1 MGHDFDIGL
10 PPALR
15 LPAGGLP
22 GPRDLPPADF
32 RLEAA
37 PGCSL
42 WATTPPPMRPP
53 PACVLWARPASYAP
67 DDERLLPKPVAIPG
81 GEGRHCYLPI
91 VTCCSDCRRRN
102 PPPIDTARGQHN
114 AMARK
119 ARPAKQAAPRRSTTG
134 MSEEHKAALA
144 EGREQGRAVR
154 RYLDALEHHRPK
166 RGRRRSRESIERRL
180 ASVDEALA
188 EADPVDRL
196 HLIQERLDL
205 EGALA
210 AMDGTGV
217 DLSALEEDFID
228 AAGPYGARRGI
239 SYPAWRAAGVPPSVL
254 RRAGIARSQ

>member
-1 MGHDFDIGL
+1 
-10 PPALR
+10 
-15 LPAGGLP
+15 
-22 GPRDLPPADF
+22 
-32 RLEAA
+32 
-37 PGCSL
+37 
-42 WATTPPPMRPP
+42 
-53 PACVLWARPASYAP
+53 
-67 DDERLLPKPVAIPG
+67 
-81 GEGRHCYLPI
+81 
-91 VTCCSDCRRRN
+91 
-102 PPPIDTARGQHN
+102 
-114 AMARK
+114 
-119 ARPAKQAAPRRSTTG
+119 
-134 MSEEHKAALA
+134 MSEEDEAALA

-228 AAGPYGARRGI
+228 AVGPYGARRGV
-239 SYPAWRAAGVPPSVL
+239 SYPAGGSPACRPRCCGARASSGRSRRTGALVAQSGPRRLGIPSTASVM
-254 RRAGIARSQ
+254 G